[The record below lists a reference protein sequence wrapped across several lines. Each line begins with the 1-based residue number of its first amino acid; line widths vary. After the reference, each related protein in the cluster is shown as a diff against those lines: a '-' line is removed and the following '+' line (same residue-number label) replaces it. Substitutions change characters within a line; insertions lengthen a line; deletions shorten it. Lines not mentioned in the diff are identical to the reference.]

1 MLVFSSKIDIK
12 EYDEFAST
20 HPYSTLLQSGA
31 WPKIKKN
38 WKPFYTGVYKDN
50 QLVATALVLIRGLPM
65 GLKFAYIPRGP
76 LMDYSNQEVVSFF
89 LENLKD
95 LAKQQ
100 KCLFVRMDPAVCYKR
115 YSFSEKESA
124 QPLEEGL
131 IAINTLIKSK
141 AKHLGLP
148 LKMHDSFQPRFVAI
162 TTLKENLFKT
172 FSSKTQQSINYTNR
186 RKVTIEQGS
195 YNLLDD
201 FVSMIEKT
209 EDRKNINLRDKEY
222 FTLFLDNYNENAKI
236 YLAVINPKE
245 NYETFSKEIESRQN
259 ELERILAKSPK
270 KARQLEEQIASFVKL
285 RDEIVDQKDQTRVVI
300 ASLLA
305 VSYGQI
311 VELLYAGTDIKYS
324 RFYPQEAIYATVMDQ
339 AQQNGLTFCTMGG
352 IEGSLEDGL
361 TQFKT
366 KFNPLINEYIG
377 EFDVPTSILY
387 KGFMA
392 AWNLRTTLKERKKQ
406 KNRN

>member
-1 MLVFSSKIDIK
+1 MLVFSSQLDIH
-12 EYDEFAST
+12 EYDAFASK

-38 WKPFYTGVYKDN
+38 WKPFYTGVYQDN

-65 GLKFAYIPRGP
+65 GFKFAYIPRGP
-76 LMDYSNQEVVSFF
+76 LMDYSDQEVVTFF
-89 LENLKD
+89 LNNLKT
-95 LAKQQ
+95 LAKQM

-115 YSFSEKESA
+115 YSFDNKDTA

-131 IAINTLIKSK
+131 VAINSLIQAE

-162 TTLKENLFKT
+162 TTLQDQLVKT
-172 FSSKTQQSINYTNR
+172 FPTKTQQAIKYANK
-186 RKVTIEQGS
+186 RKVIIEQGS
-195 YNLLDD
+195 YELLDD

-209 EDRKNINLRDKEY
+209 EDRKNINLRDKTY
-222 FTLFLDNYNENAKI
+222 FTLFLDNYKDDATI
-236 YLAVINPKE
+236 YLALINPKE
-245 NYETFSKEIESRQN
+245 NYEAFSKEIQSRQD
-259 ELERILAKSPK
+259 ELERILDKSPK
-270 KARQLEEQIASFVKL
+270 KARDLQEQIASFVKL
-285 RDEIVDQKDQTRVVI
+285 RDEIEEHKDQTRIVI
-300 ASLLA
+300 ASMLT

-324 RFYPQEAIYATVMDQ
+324 RFYPQEAIYATVMEQ
-339 AQQNGLTFCTMGG
+339 AQQAGLNYCTMGG

-361 TQFKT
+361 TLFKS

-377 EFDVPTSILY
+377 EFDVPTSKLY
-387 KGFMA
+387 KGFML
-392 AWNLRTTLKERKKQ
+392 AWNLRTTLRERKQ